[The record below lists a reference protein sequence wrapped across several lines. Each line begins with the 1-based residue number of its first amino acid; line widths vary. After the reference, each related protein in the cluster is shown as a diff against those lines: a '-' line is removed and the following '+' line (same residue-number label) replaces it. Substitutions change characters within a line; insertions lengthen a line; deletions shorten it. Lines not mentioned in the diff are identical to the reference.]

1 MSKPSVSGTAI
12 LPALKGTNG
21 EQSRAPPNVERLLKD
36 QDEDGKQSIFIGQTG
51 PQSSINQNVGSN
63 ASLIGTEQPSD
74 VAIRVNKI
82 NIAIKAE
89 KEGVLLGTSDQG
101 KASIDDS
108 REQMNFSN
116 LTNYQNRQPQPMF
129 VEEGESGANYLKEDQ
144 QSKESTPPKGSGH
157 GRRKFKPV
165 LKSKSYLNQDG
176 VGSSSQTP
184 SRHHHP

>member
-144 QSKESTPPKGSGH
+144 QSKESTPPKGSGN